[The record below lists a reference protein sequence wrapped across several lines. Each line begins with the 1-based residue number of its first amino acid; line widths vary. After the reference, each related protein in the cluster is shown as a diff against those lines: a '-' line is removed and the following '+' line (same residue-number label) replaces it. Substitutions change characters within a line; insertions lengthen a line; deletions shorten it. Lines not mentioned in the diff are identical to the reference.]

1 MSTRSVATLGM
12 LTALV
17 AALGFL
23 LSGVPNIE
31 LMTLATFV
39 TGALLGAA
47 RGAAVGA
54 GAMAIFSGFNPYGM
68 APPPVYAMQVAGFAG
83 IGAAGGALGGRVD
96 LLRPG
101 AAGRIAAGGAT
112 GFLLAVAYGALTNLG
127 TAWAAGLDVW
137 PTMIGGIAF
146 GIWHAVW
153 NAVVFAAAGPPLL
166 AALRR
171 RRERLV

>member
-1 MSTRSVATLGM
+1 MSSRSVATLGM

-39 TGALLGAA
+39 SGALLGSA

-54 GAMAIFSGFNPYGM
+54 AAEAIYSGFNPYGM
-68 APPPVYAMQVAGFAG
+68 APPPVYVMQIAGYAA
-83 IGAAGGALGGRVD
+83 IGAAGGILGNAIPARLPAAARMALG
-96 LLRPG
+96 
-101 AAGRIAAGGAT
+101 AAT
-112 GFLLAVAYGALTNLG
+112 GVLLTVGYDALTNLG
-127 TAWAAGLDVW
+127 TAWAAGLDVG
-137 PTMIGGIAF
+137 PTMAGGLLF
-146 GIWHAVW
+146 GVWHAAW
-153 NAVVFAAAGPPLL
+153 NAAVFAAAGPPLL

-171 RRERLV
+171 RRERLA